1 MARKDRTGNRKPRN
15 SRLGQRV
22 PEMGYYL
29 IVTDTKETE
38 RCYFTGLRDSL
49 PSNLRQK
56 LIIKVVETTAKDLIQ
71 KCIELVS
78 YEPQYRIPWI
88 VFDRDQV
95 VDFDSIIEDAEKKG
109 INAGWSNPCFEIWMF
124 GYFGKMPVIQDS
136 WTCCRKFE
144 EIYKNKTGLDYSKA
158 DKNIY
163 KNLLKHGD
171 ELKAISIAE
180 QKYKQCKDSG
190 HIKASEMCPCTTV
203 HELVKEIRDKVQVGE
218 CTS

>member
-1 MARKDRTGNRKPRN
+1 MARKDRTGNRKPR
-15 SRLGQRV
+15 SSCSGQRV

-38 RCYFTGLRDSL
+38 RCYFNGLRDSL

-56 LIIKVVETTAKDLIQ
+56 LIIKVVETTTKELIE

-95 VDFDSIIEDAEKKG
+95 VDFDSIIEDAKRKG
-109 INAGWSNPCFEIWMF
+109 INVGWSNPCFEIWMF
-124 GYFGKMPVIQDS
+124 GYFGKMPAIQDS
-136 WTCCRKFE
+136 WTCCRKFG
-144 EIYKNKTGLDYSKA
+144 EIYKNKTRLDYRKA
-158 DKNIY
+158 DKDIY
-163 KNLLKHGD
+163 TNLLKHGD
-171 ELKAISIAE
+171 ECKAISVAE

-190 HIKASEMCPCTTV
+190 HVKASEMCPCTTV
-203 HELVKEIRDKVQVGE
+203 HELVREIRNKV
-218 CTS
+218 